1 MKTKKTW
8 IVILNIILVLSG
20 LIWIL
25 TNVGPDEEYQ
35 IAQANRLLQGDRLFV
50 HMWEPHQTSVFFCA
64 FWMFLYKLLFHT
76 YDGVVLFL
84 QALGILCRAGVAFC
98 LYRVL
103 RKEAGKEISF
113 GCAVLFFMISP
124 KDFAIP
130 EYSNLQVWF
139 AAFCFLFLVMY
150 FRNFRVRYLVFAAV
164 MLCLEV
170 IVYPSCIIV
179 AIPVI
184 IILIRYAKEKTK
196 AVLCFLL
203 PCILIGSA
211 VIAYLLVTHGI
222 GGMTEFYHNMI
233 SLEPSHNVGFVPK
246 TLNYLKDFGIILGIL
261 LAVLAI
267 STLIGGIVFAV
278 RKVRKKEADIRIV
291 KEVTVIVSSAILL
304 IGFLLN
310 ILSVDNRCAYG
321 ILFFY
326 MLGLGFS
333 CRKSLSEDQKRIYY
347 AGTLISITG
356 FAATLIFTNLPFIVS
371 TAYLVLAVS
380 LSVLPVSL
388 HAKNS
393 KAFFQNGVLICG
405 LLFVGLLFFR
415 CVYIRTPMTGRGQIC
430 STFKEDM
437 SLVHAGPAKG
447 IITNDEGARKQQIS
461 VEEFKAYV
469 PEGSQIWIVDGLVDD
484 LGYLYGDYG
493 VATPS
498 SIPDPKYLPALENY
512 WKMYPDKY
520 PDVVVVG
527 AYEGQINY
535 DVASNAWLMN
545 WLENEYRPS
554 RSVDGVF
561 WKYYYR

>member
-1 MKTKKTW
+1 MKTKKTL
-8 IVILNIILVLSG
+8 IVMINIILVLSG

-35 IAQANRLLQGDRLFV
+35 IALANRLLQGDKLFV

-64 FWMFLYKLLFHT
+64 FWMFLYKLIFHT

-84 QALGILCRAGVAFC
+84 QALGILCRAVVAYC
-98 LYRVL
+98 LYRFL
-103 RKEAGKEISF
+103 RNDLGKETSI
-113 GCAVLFFMISP
+113 GCAALFFMISP

-139 AAFCFLFLVMY
+139 ATFCFLFLEMY
-150 FRNFRVRYLVFAAV
+150 FRNSRVRYLVLAAV

-184 IILIRYAKEKTK
+184 IVLLRYAKEKAK
-196 AVLCFLL
+196 AVFSFLL
-203 PCILIGSA
+203 PCILIGGA
-211 VIAYLLVTHGI
+211 VIAYLLTAHGI
-222 GGMTEFYHNMI
+222 GGMTEFYQNMI

-246 TLNYLKDFGIILGIL
+246 ALSYLKDFGIILGIL
-261 LAVLAI
+261 LAVLAA
-267 STLIGGIVFAV
+267 SALIDGIVCAVLKAKKKEGGIRLF
-278 RKVRKKEADIRIV
+278 

-310 ILSVDNRCAYG
+310 ILSADNRCAYG
-321 ILFFY
+321 ILFIY
-326 MLGLGFS
+326 MIGLGFS
-333 CRKSLSEDQKRIYY
+333 YRKSLNETEKRIY
-347 AGTLISITG
+347 AVGSLISITG

-371 TAYLVLAVS
+371 TAYLVLAVC
-380 LSVLPVSL
+380 LSILPVSR
-388 HAKNS
+388 HAKNAN
-393 KAFFQNGVLICG
+393 AFFRKGVLICG

-461 VEEFKAYV
+461 VEEFKTYV

-520 PDVVVVG
+520 PDVIVVG